1 MWLHRLGCLKLL
13 LFVSIVIVCP
23 LGEWLELSGHFSS
36 PGCLFTVDPGSSRK
50 ACELRRVCCSE
61 FTQALCL
68 EAAKS
73 EEEELGQ
80 GFMAEM
86 VNRVRRSQF

>member
-1 MWLHRLGCLKLL
+1 MN
-13 LFVSIVIVCP
+13 SDM
-23 LGEWLELSGHFSS
+23 S
-36 PGCLFTVDPGSSRK
+36 P
-50 ACELRRVCCSE
+50 AE

-68 EAAKS
+68 EASKS

-80 GFMAEM
+80 GCMAEV